1 MEDNITFIS
10 CLKFKHVVV
19 INCNY
24 IINLKLYH
32 HILFKVFTLIYYAF
46 HIFVLFNLHIFM
58 HIYQFYKYTIALYVY
73 PNRNILLHYNILT
86 PVLLFNSLINSSFF
100 IQSPKFLI
108 ITTGLFRFIS
118 PILQYTFLSP
128 IILLKHIKHY
138 LPT

>member
-1 MEDNITFIS
+1 
-10 CLKFKHVVV
+10 
-19 INCNY
+19 
-24 IINLKLYH
+24 
-32 HILFKVFTLIYYAF
+32 
-46 HIFVLFNLHIFM
+46 M

-86 PVLLFNSLINSSFF
+86 PVLSFNSLINSSFF

-108 ITTGLFRFIS
+108 ITTGLFRFIY

-138 LPT
+138 LPTYSSHNSSFTYYLYLYIIFFGFLYFIYFINRFNIEIIYFQSNILLS